1 MVMSDNL
8 DQLLNLGELSR
19 TPSLPLVSESVVA
32 RCFRQNQGVIL
43 EQPDYVATATSY
55 GHGHIVLP
63 PGSIIKPSDLMIL
76 REQVIADL
84 QRAGFTLG
92 RKLSTDDKAIWD
104 RTLGAS
110 LFTNLRIPLAQI
122 GDPGV
127 WTYLTLF
134 VFWEFPTWRFPKKE
148 EKDEPD
154 LVDTG
159 TTKSNKKPYLR
170 SSGGPRNVLRKCW
183 DRAFVLGPDLGL
195 DGHPATV
202 QSLGEDELVNIFERT
217 TIGNNRVLAEAIVDT
232 IFRKRPIRKDRMDI
246 VRKFTKAVL
255 RKTPTTHF
263 ASMGNKLPA
272 ALSDIFDSIAT

>member
-1 MVMSDNL
+1 MSNYL
-8 DQLLNLGELSR
+8 DQLVNLGELSN
-19 TPSLPLVSESVVA
+19 TPSIPLISESVLTK
-32 RCFRQNQGVIL
+32 CFRENKGVITGK
-43 EQPDYVATATSY
+43 PNYVANENSY
-55 GHGHIVLP
+55 GNGHIVLP
-63 PGSIIKPSDLMIL
+63 PGSIIQQSALMNLRELVISDLL
-76 REQVIADL
+76 N
-84 QRAGFTLG
+84 AGFTIG
-92 RKLSTDDKAIWD
+92 KKLSTEDKAVWD

-127 WTYLTLF
+127 WAYLTLF

-154 LVDTG
+154 LFEIEPNI
-159 TTKSNKKPYLR
+159 SNKKPYLR

-232 IFRKRPIRKDRMDI
+232 IFRKMPIRKERMDI

-263 ASMGNKLPA
+263 ASMGKKLPA
-272 ALSDIFDSIAT
+272 ALSDIFDSVAS

>member
-1 MVMSDNL
+1 MSNNL
-8 DQLLNLGELSR
+8 DQLVNLGDLSG
-19 TPSLPLVSESVVA
+19 TPSIPLVSESVIVKL
-32 RCFRQNQGVIL
+32 FRDNKGIIT
-43 EQPDYVATATSY
+43 EKPDYVATAASF
-55 GHGHIVLP
+55 GNGHIVLP
-63 PGSIIKPSDLMIL
+63 PGALIKPSDLMNL
-76 REQVIADL
+76 RERVISDL
-84 QRAGFTLG
+84 INAGFTVG
-92 RKLSTDDKAIWD
+92 KKLSTEDKAVWD

-154 LVDTG
+154 LVDTEP
-159 TTKSNKKPYLR
+159 TKSNKKPYLR

-232 IFRKRPIRKDRMDI
+232 IFRKRPIRKERMDI

-263 ASMGNKLPA
+263 ASMGKKLPA
-272 ALSDIFDSIAT
+272 ALSDIFDSVAS

>member
-1 MVMSDNL
+1 MSNNL
-8 DQLLNLGELSR
+8 DQLVNLGDLSG
-19 TPSLPLVSESVVA
+19 TPSIPLVSESVVA
-32 RCFRQNQGVIL
+32 KCFRENKGIIT
-43 EQPDYVATATSY
+43 ERPDYVANASSF
-55 GHGHIVLP
+55 GNGHIVLP
-63 PGSIIKPSDLMIL
+63 PGALIKPIDLMNLRERVISDLNN
-76 REQVIADL
+76 
-84 QRAGFTLG
+84 AGFTVG
-92 RKLSTDDKAIWD
+92 KKLSTEDKAVWD

-134 VFWEFPTWRFPKKE
+134 VFWDFPTWRFPKKE

-154 LVDTG
+154 LVDTEP
-159 TTKSNKKPYLR
+159 TKSNKKPFLR

-232 IFRKRPIRKDRMDI
+232 IFRKRPIRKERMDI

-263 ASMGNKLPA
+263 ASMGKKLPT
-272 ALSDIFDSIAT
+272 ALSDIFDSVAT